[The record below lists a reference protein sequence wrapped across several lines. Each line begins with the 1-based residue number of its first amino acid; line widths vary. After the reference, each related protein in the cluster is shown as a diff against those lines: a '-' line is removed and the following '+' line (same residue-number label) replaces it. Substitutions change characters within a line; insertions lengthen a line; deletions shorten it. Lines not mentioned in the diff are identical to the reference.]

1 MAVIFNQASIAAEA
15 IAEGIAT
22 RRLITPDRVK
32 SDHVRTEIVELSAG
46 SETKIVVDSKDVA
59 WAHILEGEARL
70 TSSAGEQDLST
81 DHFLFLPP
89 GFSGRLASD
98 DGAKL
103 FTATVP
109 DAQRFD
115 PDWAPDR
122 LTFRCIDWAKEP
134 VLNSVHD
141 ARKRIYTITP
151 KLSDTKVVKGEVIL
165 YPAGT
170 EAANHH
176 HEGAEHFQYI
186 LRGTATF
193 YLNEVPH
200 RVNAGD
206 TVYIYEN
213 ERHYFV
219 NDGGEEMAFVEYFV
233 PGKYKTIWAEDAPV
247 CTWEPSDRNI
257 RGGEPSREIGTHTSM
272 DQRSDV

>member
-1 MAVIFNQASIAAEA
+1 MAVIFNQASIASEA
-15 IAEGIAT
+15 TAEGVST
-22 RRLITPDRVK
+22 KRLITPDRVK

-46 SETKIVVDSKDVA
+46 AGIEVVVDPKDVA

-70 TSSAGEQDLST
+70 TSSAGEQGLT
-81 DHFLFLPP
+81 ADHFLFLPP
-89 GFSGRLASD
+89 GFSGRLESD

-103 FTATVP
+103 FKATVP
-109 DAQRFD
+109 NAQRFD
-115 PDWAPDR
+115 PDWAPGR

-186 LRGTATF
+186 LRGSATF
-193 YLNEVPH
+193 YLNEIPQ

-247 CTWEPSDRNI
+247 CTWEPSGRNI
-257 RGGEPSREIGTHTSM
+257 KGGEPSREIGAHTSM